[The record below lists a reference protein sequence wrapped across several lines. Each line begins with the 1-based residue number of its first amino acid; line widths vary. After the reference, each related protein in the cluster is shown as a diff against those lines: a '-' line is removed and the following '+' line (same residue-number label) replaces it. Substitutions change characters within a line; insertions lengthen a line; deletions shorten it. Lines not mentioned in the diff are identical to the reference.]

1 MYIVF
6 LLKCAI
12 VNCIESCNLTPDFF
26 KSNHATSFDILAHD
40 IIGSAL
46 STLIK
51 KYLDPSHVRW
61 NIRTLLRTNNIWQL
75 KSENIY
81 ICKGEPSKKMT
92 FLADMTA
99 KNM

>member
-1 MYIVF
+1 MYIMF

-12 VNCIESCNLTPDFF
+12 VNYIESCNLTPDFL
-26 KSNHATSFDILAHD
+26 KSNHATSFGILAHD

-75 KSENIY
+75 QTENILFV
-81 ICKGEPSKKMT
+81 KGEPSKKMT
-92 FLADMTA
+92 FLADMSA
-99 KNM
+99 KKM